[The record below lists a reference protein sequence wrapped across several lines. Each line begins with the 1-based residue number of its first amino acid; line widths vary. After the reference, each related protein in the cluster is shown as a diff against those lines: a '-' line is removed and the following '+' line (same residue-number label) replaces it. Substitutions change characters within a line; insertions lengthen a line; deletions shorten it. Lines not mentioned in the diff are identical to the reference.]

1 MEPVN
6 PTPPPEP
13 TPPPPPPAPPNPA
26 PDPAPPFSKAWF
38 WKMVEKYLPTNLNS
52 IISVLVMN
60 TITAILVHFGL
71 SKPIPPAPIPE
82 PIWFEG
88 ETGWRPPSDEE
99 RKAALNSP
107 NVFQFDQT
115 EAGGVEDAAGD
126 ADGNAFLWKLAV
138 KVRGQG
144 IPVLNQLQ
152 VGSCVGHGFATA
164 VNYAIAIQAAL
175 RRGPPIEPNVFIAP
189 EVIYGGSRVNANG
202 MRRPFPMDGS
212 TGADAARF
220 ITTDGCCDRGIY
232 GPYDVS
238 KYSESMCRRLGQDG
252 IRGELL
258 DACRKNIVGS
268 AALVKTGD
276 ELKKAILQGYPV
288 AVCSNVGF
296 ARQSSRDAD
305 GFLEARGQWLHCMA
319 FIGFRKDKN
328 AFYCMNSW
336 GEDWITGPT
345 GPGEPPPG
353 GFWVKFETAHRMM
366 TQGDSYAISNVKGF
380 PRRKI
385 NPNDW
390 IIKADAAKFL
400 GDDQLPRFGGIQNA
414 LAP

>member
-6 PTPPPEP
+6 PAPPPAPPTPPPEP
-13 TPPPPPPAPPNPA
+13 VRPFSRAWFAALIEKWLPTNWNSILSTLILNAITALAVYFGLIKPTPPAP
-26 PDPAPPFSKAWF
+26 
-38 WKMVEKYLPTNLNS
+38 L
-52 IISVLVMN
+52 
-60 TITAILVHFGL
+60 
-71 SKPIPPAPIPE
+71 PE

-88 ETGWRPPSDEE
+88 EMGWKPPTEEE
-99 RKAALNSP
+99 RKAALASP

-115 EAGGVEDAAGD
+115 EAGAVEDAAGD
-126 ADGNAFLWKLAV
+126 AEGNAFLWKLAL
-138 KVRGQG
+138 KTRGTG
-144 IPVLNQLQ
+144 IPVLNQLA

-164 VNYAIAIQAAL
+164 INYAIAVQSAL
-175 RRGPPIEPNVFIAP
+175 RRGPPIDPNVFIAP

-305 GFLEARGQWLHCMA
+305 GFLEARGQWMHCMA

-336 GEDWITGPT
+336 GENWITGPT

-400 GDDQLPRFGGIQNA
+400 DGDQLTRFGGTQNA